1 MKNLRILLGAFV
13 ALGFTFQS
21 CNNSKTYAEL
31 KEEERESIQRF
42 INSQNIRVISLEKF
56 EAQDSTTNV
65 DENEYVLFPD
75 NGVYMQVVDRGDG
88 EVLEDGNTPILA
100 RYVEEKLNADGSTDT
115 ISLNTIAN
123 YYPQPDEFKLT
134 ISGKNYYGT
143 FESGVM
149 SSYSTAVPSGWLVP
163 FRYIK
168 TGNSTPGRSRVR
180 LIVPHSVGQSSAS
193 SSVYACHYN
202 ITFKRYDLK

>member
-1 MKNLRILLGAFV
+1 MKKLGIFLGAFMV
-13 ALGFTFQS
+13 LGVVFQS
-21 CNNSKTYAEL
+21 CDNSKTYAEL

-42 INSQNIRVISLEKF
+42 IERENIKVISLEQF
-56 EAQDSTTNV
+56 QAQDSTTNV
-65 DENEYVLFPD
+65 DENEYVLFSD
-75 NGVYMQVVDRGDG
+75 NGVYMQVIDRGHG
-88 EVLEDGNTPILA
+88 EVLEDGNSVMLA
-100 RYVEEKLNADGSTDT
+100 RYLEKRLNEDGTADT

-123 YYPQPDEFKLT
+123 LYPDPDEFTLT

-143 FESGVM
+143 FASGVM

-168 TGNSTPGRSRVR
+168 PGNTTAGRSRVR

-202 ITFKRYDLK
+202 ITFKRYK